1 MPAKAL
7 QVPNQMFEEAW
18 METVSIEGLPEP
30 VAAAVVQ
37 MVEALRTQF
46 AGAPRAHKPVELPRW
61 PGKVLGSLTRE
72 EIHRDA
78 G

>member
-1 MPAKAL
+1 MK
-7 QVPNQMFEEAW
+7 
-18 METVSIEGLPEP
+18 TVSVDGLPEP

-46 AGAPRAHKPVELPRW
+46 AGPPGVRKPIQLPRW
-61 PGKVLGSLTRE
+61 PGKVLGNLTRE
-72 EIHRDA
+72 EIYRDA